1 MSEELQVIN
10 NAPIAI
16 IDTIDTQLVAAT
28 LQKIAN
34 FQAVISKTLVEGKD
48 YGKIPGAGDKP
59 SLFKAGAEKINMLFG
74 LNPEYEFLKAD
85 EDYKNGFFNYSIR
98 CTLYRNGA
106 PVSQGVGNCNSMEKK
121 YRYITTDESGLAEY
135 GIAPEAAQK
144 YTDRHGRT
152 RYRINNPEPYSI
164 ANTVLKMAKK
174 RAYVDATLQ
183 VASLSDLFT
192 QDLEDMRD
200 VIEQEAENTAM
211 TYEEACNIVL
221 PFGRK
226 YKGLKLGS
234 IYKTD
239 PSYIR
244 WLADKSDDPVVSRAA
259 KIILSAPAPAVAPAQ
274 KAASTPKATP
284 KPSGAP
290 TPPPPDD
297 KDAPPDDDDIPLPW
311 EE

>member
-85 EDYKNGFFNYSIR
+85 EDYKNGFFNYSIK

-121 YRYITTDESGLAEY
+121 YRYITTDEAGLAEY

-221 PFGRK
+221 PFGKK

-239 PSYIR
+239 PGYIR
-244 WLADKSDDPVVSRAA
+244 WLADKSTDPVANKAA
-259 KIILSAPAPAVAPAQ
+259 KIILKAPAPAAAPAQKSAPAPKTSESVA
-274 KAASTPKATP
+274 AAPL
-284 KPSGAP
+284 
-290 TPPPPDD
+290 PDD
-297 KDAPPDDDDIPLPW
+297 SDAPLLSDEPLPW
-311 EE
+311 DAPNE